1 MFRQSILALSIASCL
16 SPVAQAQSGNTEQT
30 ETIVVTATRT
40 ERTMDQLGSSVAV
53 IGAEQ
58 IESSLQK
65 NVLSLFDQ
73 VSGLYA
79 TQSGGLGG
87 TTTIRL
93 RGADSDQTLVLI
105 DGVRVNDVSS
115 AGGDFDFSTLLAT
128 DIERIEIV
136 KGPQSSVWGSDAMGG
151 VINII
156 TKRGQGAPSGN
167 VLLETGSFGTHRG
180 SASVR
185 GSTGDTSYAFSTGY
199 LTSDG
204 FSRVDEDL
212 GATEDDGTETLTL
225 SGNAS
230 HRFSD
235 FYQVELVGQY
245 SNADSDIDPSL
256 SSVAGDGDGSS
267 ESEVLSLQLNNN
279 FRIWDDNFNSRVSLF
294 TTQTDRTFYNPRS
307 ASPLSIFDGETAGI
321 EYQGDIDLQSS
332 VLTFGARYQDDSA
345 VGGSDGGIEGWQPEY
360 DASLSTR
367 SLYAQMDME
376 LSENLNMTLGGR
388 LDDFEEAGQE
398 STYRVTLARFFPASG
413 TRLRGSYGTGIKAPT
428 IYQTRFNGPD
438 PIFGGMLSGN
448 PDLNAEETEGFDVG
462 IHQSLLDDRVEVE
475 LGYFEQDIK
484 NLIEYQNVIFGVSS
498 SYFNIASV
506 SISEGYEA
514 SIDVDATDWLNIR
527 GGYTHLISSD
537 DSNGFDLQ
545 RTPRETANLNVSL
558 MPIQALSLGVDFT
571 YVGEQYNRSRERN
584 RLSPFTRIDLRAQY
598 QLSETLRLFA
608 RIDNATDK
616 TYQVIENAGTADR
629 SAYAGVRWDF

>member
-16 SPVAQAQSGNTEQT
+16 SPVAQAQSGSTEQT

-53 IGAEQ
+53 IGADQ

-185 GSTGDTSYAFSTGY
+185 GSTGDTSYAFSAGY

-245 SNADSDIDPSL
+245 SNADSDTDPSL

-267 ESEVLSLQLNNN
+267 EREVLSLQLNNN
-279 FRIWDDNFNSRVSLF
+279 FSIWDDNFNNRVSLF